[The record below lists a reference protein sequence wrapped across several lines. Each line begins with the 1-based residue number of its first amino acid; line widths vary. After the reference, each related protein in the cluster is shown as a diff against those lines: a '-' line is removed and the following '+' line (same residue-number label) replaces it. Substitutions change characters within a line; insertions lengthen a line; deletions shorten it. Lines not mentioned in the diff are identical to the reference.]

1 MSSFADDHIAANKLF
16 VETVQILQQAAAA
29 KPSKALGLYVQVE
42 DVSEVL
48 VGYALRGYESPR
60 TLQPDRVTS

>member
-1 MSSFADDHIAANKLF
+1 MGGERGPRIEFRQEDVRGRERQQHLLTQTGNG
-16 VETVQILQQAAAA
+16 VQQLA
-29 KPSKALGLYVQVE
+29 E

-48 VGYALRGYESPR
+48 VGYALRVYESPR

>member
-1 MSSFADDHIAANKLF
+1 MLTQVFHQPRNPMESEREKFAELL
-16 VETVQILQQAAAA
+16 EM
-29 KPSKALGLYVQVE
+29 E

-48 VGYALRGYESPR
+48 VGYALRVYESPR

>member
-1 MSSFADDHIAANKLF
+1 MKESLAQFRARIVH
-16 VETVQILQQAAAA
+16 V
-29 KPSKALGLYVQVE
+29 ALRPGRGNRAE

-48 VGYALRGYESPR
+48 VGYALRVYESPR